1 MNIIKILGEE
11 CEIIDTLEYITL
23 ADSFV
28 KNKIGWGHG
37 EAKLYVGNEN
47 ERTFSFFGDMKNLDC
62 FFIKKDLK
70 QFLEDAEDE
79 FLNPQQNY
87 IKKDELPLKFAKLIR
102 KLEYEFNDDI
112 LLFKI
117 TRVDVAPPRVYMN
130 CNNINVDYY
139 KYYDF
144 MRDVALPNI
153 SYLSILKIKDCKGDI
168 FYYFRIFIDYRTDI
182 TGYKTSEEERQEE
195 EIIEDEM
202 ISKKEKERLIKARVG
217 QGAYR
222 EKLLEECPFCPF
234 TLVNDE
240 RLLIASHIKP
250 WVKSDDK
257 EKIDPKNGFMFTP
270 TYDKL
275 FDRGF
280 ITFADD
286 KSLIVSPWLSPMN
299 QRRLSIYTGKLI
311 DKLNLDEKRKEYLKY
326 HRENRFKS

>member
-62 FFIKKDLK
+62 FFIKKDFK
-70 QFLEDAEDE
+70 KFLEDAQDE
-79 FLNPQQNY
+79 FLNPQQDY
-87 IKKDELPLKFAKLIR
+87 IKKGELLFKFKKLIK
-102 KLEYEFNDDI
+102 KLEYEFTDDI
-112 LLFKI
+112 LPFKI

-130 CNNINVDYY
+130 SESE
-139 KYYDF
+139 YYDF

-153 SYLSILKIKDCKGDI
+153 SYLSILKIKDKSSNI
-168 FYYFRIFIDYRTDI
+168 FYYFRIFIDYRSDI
-182 TGYKTSEEERQEE
+182 VGYKSLEEERQEE

-311 DKLNLDEKRKEYLKY
+311 DKLNLDEKRKKYLKY
-326 HRENRFKS
+326 HRENIFKS

>member
-1 MNIIKILGEE
+1 MNIIKILGKEY
-11 CEIIDTLEYITL
+11 EILDTLEYITL

-28 KNKIGWGHG
+28 KNKIGSGHG
-37 EAKLYVGNEN
+37 EAKLYVGNESN
-47 ERTFSFFGDMKNLDC
+47 KIFSFFEDMTDLSC
-62 FFIKKDLK
+62 FFIKKDFK
-70 QFLEDAEDE
+70 KFLEDAQEE
-79 FLNPQQNY
+79 YLNPQQKY
-87 IKKDELPLKFAKLIR
+87 LKKDELPSKFQDLKEKLNNFAIE
-102 KLEYEFNDDI
+102 KLE
-112 LLFKI
+112 FKL
-117 TRVDVAPPRVYMN
+117 TRVDVNPPRVYMN
-130 CNNINVDYY
+130 SESEYY
-139 KYYDF
+139 KF

-153 SYLSILKIKDCKGDI
+153 SYLSILKIKDNSSNI

-182 TGYKTSEEERQEE
+182 IGYKTSEEERQEE
-195 EIIEDEM
+195 EINDRGITTRE
-202 ISKKEKERLIKARVG
+202 KEKLIKARVG
-217 QGAYR
+217 QGIYR

-250 WVKSDDK
+250 WAKSDDK

-299 QRRLSIYTGKLI
+299 QKRLSIYTGKLI
-311 DKLNLDEKRKEYLKY
+311 DKLNLDE
-326 HRENRFKS
+326 

>member
-1 MNIIKILGEE
+1 MNIIKILGKEY
-11 CEIIDTLEYITL
+11 EILDTLEYITL

-28 KNKIGWGHG
+28 KNKIGSGHG
-37 EAKLYVGNEN
+37 EAKLYVGNESN
-47 ERTFSFFGDMKNLDC
+47 KIFSFFEDMTDLSC
-62 FFIKKDLK
+62 FFIKKDFK
-70 QFLEDAEDE
+70 KFLEDAQEE
-79 FLNPQQNY
+79 YLNPQQKY
-87 IKKDELPLKFAKLIR
+87 LKKDELPSKFQDLKEKLNNFAIE
-102 KLEYEFNDDI
+102 KLE
-112 LLFKI
+112 FKL
-117 TRVDVAPPRVYMN
+117 TRVDVNPPRVYMN
-130 CNNINVDYY
+130 SESEYY
-139 KYYDF
+139 KF

-153 SYLSILKIKDCKGDI
+153 SYLSILKIKDNSSNI

-182 TGYKTSEEERQEE
+182 IGYKTSEEERQEE
-195 EIIEDEM
+195 EINDRGITTRE
-202 ISKKEKERLIKARVG
+202 KEKLIKARVG
-217 QGAYR
+217 QGIYR

-250 WVKSDDK
+250 WAKSDDK

-299 QRRLSIYTGKLI
+299 QKRLSIYTGKLI
-311 DKLNLDEKRKEYLKY
+311 DKLNLDEKRKKYLKY
-326 HRENRFKS
+326 HRENIFKS

>member
-1 MNIIKILGEE
+1 MNIIKILGKEY
-11 CEIIDTLEYITL
+11 EILDTLEYITL

-28 KNKIGWGHG
+28 KNKIGSGHG
-37 EAKLYVGNEN
+37 EAKLYVGNESN
-47 ERTFSFFGDMKNLDC
+47 KIFSFFEDMTVLSC
-62 FFIKKDLK
+62 FFIKKDFK
-70 QFLEDAEDE
+70 KFLEDAQEE
-79 FLNPQQNY
+79 YLNPQQKY
-87 IKKDELPLKFAKLIR
+87 LKKDELPSKFQDLKEKLNNFAIE
-102 KLEYEFNDDI
+102 KLE
-112 LLFKI
+112 FKL
-117 TRVDVAPPRVYMN
+117 TRVDVNPPRVYMN
-130 CNNINVDYY
+130 SESEYY
-139 KYYDF
+139 KF

-153 SYLSILKIKDCKGDI
+153 SYLSILKIKDNSSNI

-182 TGYKTSEEERQEE
+182 IGYKTSEEERQEE
-195 EIIEDEM
+195 EINDRGITTRE
-202 ISKKEKERLIKARVG
+202 KEKLIKARVG
-217 QGAYR
+217 QGIYR

-250 WVKSDDK
+250 WAKSDDK

-299 QRRLSIYTGKLI
+299 QKRLSIYTGKLI
-311 DKLNLDEKRKEYLKY
+311 DKLNLDEKRKKYLKY
-326 HRENRFKS
+326 HRENIFKS